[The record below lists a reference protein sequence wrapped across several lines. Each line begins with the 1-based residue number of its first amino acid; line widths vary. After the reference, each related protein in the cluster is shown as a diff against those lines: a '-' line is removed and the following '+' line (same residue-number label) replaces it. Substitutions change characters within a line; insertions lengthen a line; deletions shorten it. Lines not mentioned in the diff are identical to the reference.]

1 MPAST
6 ASSAASSIK
15 PSGKKRLMIIDD
27 HPVFRA
33 GMKAL
38 ANAEPDLCICAEAHD
53 AAHALQIIEAAKPD
67 LLLVDMNL
75 PGKNGL
81 ELLKDVRAL
90 YPKLPVMV
98 LSMHD
103 EASYAERVI
112 RAGGRGY
119 VMKHERPEQILD
131 SIRKVLS
138 GGIAL
143 SESMATVI
151 LDSLS
156 NASSAKPG
164 PTSVSLLT
172 DREFEI
178 YRHIGEGKEPHE
190 IAQLLHL
197 SIKTV
202 DTHRGHIKQ
211 KLHLRNGTELIHH
224 ATRWVAGEITQP

>member
-1 MPAST
+1 MPAKTTS
-6 ASSAASSIK
+6 ASSDL
-15 PSGKKRLMIIDD
+15 PTKKRLLIIDD

-33 GMKAL
+33 GIIAL
-38 ANAEPDLCICAEAHD
+38 VNTEPDLSICAEAHD
-53 AAHALQIIEAAKPD
+53 ATDALNLIEASRPD
-67 LLLVDMNL
+67 LILLDMNL
-75 PGKNGL
+75 PGKSGL
-81 ELLKDVRAL
+81 DLLKDIRAVH
-90 YPKLPVMV
+90 PRMPVLV
-98 LSMHD
+98 ISMHD
-103 EASYAERVI
+103 ESTYAERVI

-119 VMKHERPEQILD
+119 IMKHEKPEDIL
-131 SIRKVLS
+131 SAARKVLA
-138 GGIAL
+138 GGIAV
-143 SESMATVI
+143 SESISTLL

-156 NASSAKPG
+156 QAPG
-164 PTSVSLLT
+164 LKAGPASVSSLS

-224 ATRWVAGEITQP
+224 ATRWVAGEKHEPLG